1 MDNIIT
7 LGNESILAEGVS
19 KKIAEYEKALKELK
33 EKEDLIKESI
43 KSEMEAKGI
52 IKIENDDL
60 LINYVAPTDR
70 IAFDSARFKK
80 EHPDIYD
87 EYLRISPV
95 KASIR
100 IKVK

>member
-7 LGNESILAEGVS
+7 LGNESILSEGIS

-33 EKEDLIKESI
+33 EKEDLLKESI
-43 KSEMEAKGI
+43 KSEMEEKGI

-60 LINYVAPTDR
+60 VISYVAPTDR
-70 IAFDSARFKK
+70 ITFDSTRFKK
-80 EHPDIYD
+80 ENPKMYD
-87 EYLRISPV
+87 EYLKISPV
-95 KASIR
+95 KSSIR

>member
-33 EKEDLIKESI
+33 EKEELLKESI
-43 KSEMEAKGI
+43 KSEMEEKGI
-52 IKIENDDL
+52 IKIENEDL
-60 LINYVAPTDR
+60 SISYIAPTDR
-70 IAFDSARFKK
+70 ITFDSTRFKK
-80 EHPDIYD
+80 ENPKIYD
-87 EYLRISPV
+87 EYLKISPV
-95 KASIR
+95 KSSIR